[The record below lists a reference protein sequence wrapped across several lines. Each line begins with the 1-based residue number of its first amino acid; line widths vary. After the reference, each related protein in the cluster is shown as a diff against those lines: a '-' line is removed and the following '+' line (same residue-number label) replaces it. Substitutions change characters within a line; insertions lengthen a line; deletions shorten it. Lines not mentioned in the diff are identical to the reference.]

1 MAERLKA
8 VDVVTVGVGL
18 TGAILGKELAAEGL
32 KVVGLERGAYR
43 DTVPDFQSPNIH
55 DELRFAVRKAMTQD
69 NVKEAMTFRNATS
82 QTALPMRRWQG
93 FMPGTG
99 LGGAA
104 VHWNGL
110 TWRFQPADFVYR
122 THLEGRYGKGFV
134 DPELT
139 IQDWGV
145 TYAELE
151 PHYDR
156 FEYLCGTSGKAGNI
170 KGVVQ
175 AGGNPFEGPRSREY
189 PTRPLKEP
197 YSGALF
203 RKAAAGLG
211 YHPFPSPASTL
222 SEPYTNPEGLSLQQC
237 VFCGFCER
245 FACEHFAKASP
256 QTVILPV
263 ALKNPDYELRTGCQ
277 VLRVNLDSTGMKAIG
292 VTYVDAAGREYEQPA
307 ELVLITAY
315 SLNNVRLTAELEG
328 RQALR
333 SIDRRRRGRSQLCLP
348 DRE

>member
-1 MAERLKA
+1 MAERLKP

-18 TGAILGKELAAEGL
+18 TGAILGKELAAQGL

-69 NVKEAMTFRNATS
+69 NVKEAMTFRNELH

-122 THLEGRYGKGFV
+122 THLEQRYGKDFV

-145 TYAELE
+145 TYEDLE

-156 FEYLCGTSGKAGNI
+156 FEYLCGTSGKAGNL
-170 KGVVQ
+170 KGQ
-175 AGGNPFEGPRSREY
+175 IQEGGNPFEGARSRPY
-189 PTRPLKEP
+189 PN
-197 YSGALF
+197 
-203 RKAAAGLG
+203 
-211 YHPFPSPASTL
+211 PA
-222 SEPYTNPEGLSLQQC
+222 Q
-237 VFCGFCER
+237 
-245 FACEHFAKASP
+245 
-256 QTVILPV
+256 
-263 ALKNPDYELRTGCQ
+263 
-277 VLRVNLDSTGMKAIG
+277 
-292 VTYVDAAGREYEQPA
+292 EQPFAHTLFA
-307 ELVLITAY
+307 E
-315 SLNNVRLTAELEG
+315 
-328 RQALR
+328 
-333 SIDRRRRGRSQLCLP
+333 
-348 DRE
+348 